1 MRLVMNPKDDLSLTR
16 IINSPKRGIGNTTVN
31 KLTTLAE
38 AEGSSLFDML
48 LTIDDLAGIS
58 AKGKKGINELV
69 VLLQTYNENQGKMS
83 VSEMYDG
90 LLNDTGYLAS
100 LEAMDNAE
108 ADARIENLLEF
119 KTVISEYEENG
130 NMGL

>member
-1 MRLVMNPKDDLSLTR
+1 MRLVMNPKDDFSFTR

-38 AEGSSLFDML
+38 AEGSSLFDVL

-108 ADARIENLLEF
+108 ADARIENLWNS
-119 KTVISEYEENG
+119 KR
-130 NMGL
+130 